1 MKKLISLLLIAIVL
15 LSTTAFASDVVIDEK
30 WGKPTFVYGAG
41 LSEQQMEET
50 ARLLGVDNLENVNA
64 IKIMA
69 ADMKRYIGGEPV
81 DSSLF
86 SSAVVTKRDAGDG
99 MRITILTPDNIT
111 QISPEMYHNA
121 AITAG
126 VTDADIQI
134 ASILTVTG
142 ESALTGIYKAFEA
155 NGETLDAERMQ
166 VGQDE
171 LETVNKI
178 NQENATTEG
187 FDPDKFNQVIIE
199 IKQQLADLKERTNEL
214 ATREDIERIINDALA
229 KYNLQ
234 SIITNTQINNLL
246 VFFERYQQAGILDA
260 SGVKEQLNQLSNQVS
275 NKVKDL
281 VDQAQASGVLE
292 QISQFFR
299 DLFKAIS
306 DFFKNLG

>member
-1 MKKLISLLLIAIVL
+1 MKKLISLLLLLFVL
-15 LSTTAFASDVVIDEK
+15 LSTTAFATDVVIDEK
-30 WGKPTFVYGAG
+30 WGKPTYVYGAG
-41 LSEQQMEET
+41 LSEGQMIDT
-50 ARLLGVDNLENVNA
+50 AKLLNINNLESVNA

-81 DSSLF
+81 DSALF
-86 SSAVVTKRDAGDG
+86 SSALVTKQNEGSG
-99 MRITILTPDNIT
+99 INLTILTPDRIT
-111 QISPEMYHNA
+111 QITPEVYHNA

-126 VTDADIQI
+126 VKDAKIDI
-134 ASILTVTG
+134 ASLLTVTG

-155 NGETLDAERMQ
+155 NGETLDPERMQ
-166 VGQDE
+166 VGQQE

-187 FDPDKFNQVIIE
+187 FDADKFNQVIIE
-199 IKQQLADLKERTNEL
+199 IKQQLAAIKDRTDQL
-214 ATREDIERIINDALA
+214 ATREDIERIINEALA

-234 SIITNTQINNLL
+234 QVVTNTQINNLL
-246 VFFERYQQAGILDA
+246 VFFEKYQQAGVLDA
-260 SGVKEQLNQLSNQVS
+260 AGVKEQLSQLSNEVS

-281 VDQAQASGVLE
+281 VGQAQASGVLE